1 MRRFGA
7 RSRRRRTL
15 AGLVTSALGAR
26 SRSLV
31 VAAMVLIVASPSAS
45 APDGG
50 SRQALISFDHYHT
63 IAEIEAYLQAVTS
76 RHDELVTLL
85 EIGESRGGRT
95 IWAVEIN
102 NPATGPAEEKPGFYL
117 DGNIHGGELLGGEG
131 AVHFVETLLAS
142 YGSDPRIT
150 EMVDSTAFYVV
161 PVVNPDGRA
170 ISVDT
175 PENHRWNIRPVD
187 GDGDGRLDEDP
198 PEDVD
203 GDGHILQIRVQH
215 PRGQFKISPDDPRA
229 MVRRGRDDRQGPFY
243 QVYPEGIDN
252 DDDGR
257 LNEDR
262 VGGVDLNRNF
272 PANWSPA
279 QFASGPFPLSE
290 PETWA
295 LVEYITSRPNIAA
308 IHTYHTSGGLILRF
322 PTLADQDWDFP
333 PTDLEDY
340 KLIAEDGV
348 AITGYRNYAYEKQP
362 IVDLMNPGH
371 GVFND
376 WGSKEFG
383 VYAITTEMWSNRFGE
398 GPMARYRWNDEVLG
412 GAGFID
418 WKPLENELLLETV
431 RALLPPAPA
440 GRRERGGGRPGGGGG
455 PGARGGRA
463 PGGGAEAG
471 AGGDA
476 SQDNQIVAEIGGWD
490 RFSTSNPP
498 EHLIAA
504 ELERNTGWVL
514 TFAEKVPR
522 VAIVEATA
530 LPVVGVDGLFALQ
543 ASVAN
548 VGWMPTATAHA
559 IEVLGI
565 AEPVV
570 VEISLTNAVLPA
582 AVPGRSQGGQTFARE
597 TLGNLSGARPDRPA
611 KLNQLFWNAEVVD
624 ASQPASA
631 EIVVRSQKAGV
642 ARVTLELKN

>member
-1 MRRFGA
+1 MRRFCA
-7 RSRRRRTL
+7 P
-15 AGLVTSALGAR
+15 AA
-26 SRSLV
+26 
-31 VAAMVLIVASPSAS
+31 VAILIFASPGAS
-45 APDGG
+45 TPAGG
-50 SRQALISFDHYHT
+50 SQQSLIAFDHYHT
-63 IAEIEAYLQAVTS
+63 IAEIETYLEAVTS
-76 RHDELVTLL
+76 RHAELATLL

-102 NPATGPAEEKPGFYL
+102 NPTTGPAEEKPGFYL

-131 AVHFVETLLAS
+131 ALHFIETLLS
-142 YGSDPRIT
+142 GYGNDDAIT
-150 EMVDSTAFYVV
+150 ELVDTTAFYVV

-187 GDGDGRLDEDP
+187 EDGDGLFDEDP

-203 GDGHILQIRVQH
+203 GDGRILQIRVQH
-215 PRGQFKISPDDPRA
+215 PRGQFTVSPDDPRA
-229 MVRRGRDDRQGPFY
+229 MVRRGRADRRGPFY
-243 QVYPEGIDN
+243 QVFAEGIDN
-252 DDDGR
+252 DGDGR

-295 LVEYITSRPNIAA
+295 LVEYITARPSIAA

-333 PTDLEDY
+333 QADLEDY
-340 KLIAEDGV
+340 NLIAEDGV
-348 AITGYRNYAYEKQP
+348 AITGYKNYAYAKQP

-376 WGSKEFG
+376 WGSKVFG
-383 VYAITTEMWSNRFGE
+383 VFTITTEMWGNRFGE

-412 GAGFID
+412 GQGFID
-418 WKPLENELLLETV
+418 WKPLENERLLETV
-431 RALLPPAPA
+431 RALLPPAGPGRA
-440 GRRERGGGRPGGGGG
+440 GAGARGRGRGGG
-455 PGARGGRA
+455 
-463 PGGGAEAG
+463 
-471 AGGDA
+471 AGGQGD
-476 SQDNQIVAEIGGWD
+476 QLVAEIGGWD

-498 EHLIAA
+498 EGLIAA
-504 ELERNTGWVL
+504 ELARNTGWVL

-522 VAIVEATA
+522 VSIVEATA
-530 LPVVGVDGLFALQ
+530 LLVSGADGLFAIQ
-543 ASVAN
+543 ASVTN

-559 IEVLGI
+559 IKVLGT
-565 AEPVV
+565 AVPVV
-570 VEISLTNAVLPA
+570 AEISLTNAVMPA
-582 AVPGRSQGGQTFARE
+582 AVPGRRPGGQTFGRE
-597 TLGNLSGARPDRPA
+597 VLGHMAGSRDGQPA
-611 KLNQLFWNAEVVD
+611 KMNQLFWNAEIVD

-642 ARVTLELKN
+642 ARMTLQLGVEAPR